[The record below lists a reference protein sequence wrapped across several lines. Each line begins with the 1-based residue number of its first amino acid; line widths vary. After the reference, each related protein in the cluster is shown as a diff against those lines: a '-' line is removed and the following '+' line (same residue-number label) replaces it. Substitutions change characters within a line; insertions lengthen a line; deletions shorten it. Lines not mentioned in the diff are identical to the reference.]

1 MRAIH
6 LDYAV
11 SRKPS
16 LLGLLMFALAL
27 LVLMFVWQR
36 HTHINQQLLTLDQSI
51 QELKERKGL
60 KPAEPQRQAK
70 SSVDLLAKIEEAK
83 KLASFLMI
91 PWGDVLNA
99 LEASALNDLA
109 LLAIEPDA
117 KKRQLKIT
125 AEAKNKDILFS
136 YLEKLE
142 ASDEL
147 ANVYLLKHEVV
158 EDVDQHP
165 IRFVAVATWKD
176 QP

>member
-6 LDYAV
+6 LDFA
-11 SRKPS
+11 SNRKPS
-16 LLGLLMFALAL
+16 LLGLVMFVFAL
-27 LVLMFVWQR
+27 LVLMMVWQR
-36 HTHINQQLLTLDQSI
+36 YTYINQQLLTLDQSI

-60 KPAEPQRQAK
+60 KTAEPKLQAK
-70 SSVDLLAKIEEAK
+70 SSADLLAKIEEAK

-99 LEASALNDLA
+99 LESSALDDLA

-125 AEAKNKDILFS
+125 AEAKNKDVMFS

-142 ASDEL
+142 ESSEL
-147 ANVYLLKHEVV
+147 ANVYLLKHEIF

>member
-1 MRAIH
+1 MRAIY
-6 LDYAV
+6 LDFAT

-16 LLGLLMFALAL
+16 VLGLVIFALAL
-27 LVLMFVWQR
+27 LALLTIWQR
-36 HTHINQQLLTLDQSI
+36 HHNINQQLVMLDQSI
-51 QELKERKGL
+51 LQLKASKGL
-60 KPAEPQRQAK
+60 QPAEPELQAK
-70 SSVDLLAKIEEAK
+70 SSADLLAKIEEAK
-83 KLASFLMI
+83 KLANFLMI
-91 PWGDVLNA
+91 PWGDVLSA
-99 LEASALNDLA
+99 LEAAALNDLA

-147 ANVYLLKHEVV
+147 ANVYLLKHEIV

-165 IRFVAVATWKD
+165 IRFVAVASWKD

>member
-1 MRAIH
+1 MRAIQ
-6 LDYAV
+6 LDFAL

-16 LLGLLMFALAL
+16 MLGIAMFVLAL
-27 LVLMFVWQR
+27 LVLTIIWQR
-36 HTHINQQLLTLDQSI
+36 HTHINQELLTLDQSI

-60 KPAEPQRQAK
+60 KPAEPLLKAK
-70 SSVDLLAKIEEAK
+70 SSADLLANIEEAK

-91 PWGDVLNA
+91 PWGDVLSA
-99 LEASALNDLA
+99 LETSALDDLA

-125 AEAKNKDILFS
+125 AEAKNKDIMFS

-142 ASDEL
+142 GSDEL
-147 ANVYLLKHEVV
+147 ANVYLLKHEII

-176 QP
+176 K

>member
-1 MRAIH
+1 M
-6 LDYAV
+6 L
-11 SRKPS
+11 
-16 LLGLLMFALAL
+16 ALAL
-27 LVLMFVWQR
+27 LLLMMVWQR
-36 HTHINQQLLTLDQSI
+36 YTHINQQLLTLDQSI
-51 QELKERKGL
+51 QQLKERKGL
-60 KPAEPQRQAK
+60 KPAEPQLQAK
-70 SSVDLLAKIEEAK
+70 SSADLLAKIEEAK

-99 LEASALNDLA
+99 LESSAQDDLA

-125 AEAKNKDILFS
+125 AEAKNKDVMFS

-142 ASDEL
+142 VSSEL

-176 QP
+176 R